1 MSFNSTLCDMTTRIR
16 NGQNARKLEILSL
29 KSQLCLNVLKVLE
42 KEGYIRG
49 YIEKEKSINILL
61 KYINDKPVITEIEAI
76 LPKSKDTYL
85 SLKTLRNSKKK
96 IKNNKGL
103 SLLILSTPKGVLTDY
118 QSILNN
124 TGGRL
129 LIKVF

>member
-1 MSFNSTLCDMTTRIR
+1 MITRIR

-61 KYINDKPVITEIEAI
+61 KYVNDKPVITEIEAI
-76 LPKSKDTYL
+76 LPKSKDSYI
-85 SLKTLRNSKKK
+85 SLKTLRNSKNK
-96 IKNNKGL
+96 I
-103 SLLILSTPKGVLTDY
+103 
-118 QSILNN
+118 NN
-124 TGGRL
+124 TH
-129 LIKVF
+129 F

>member
-1 MSFNSTLCDMTTRIR
+1 MITRIR

-29 KSQLCLNVLKVLE
+29 KSQLCLNILKVLE

-49 YIEKEKSINILL
+49 YIENEKSINILL
-61 KYINDKPVITEIEAI
+61 KYINDKPVITKIETI
-76 LPKSKDTYL
+76 LPKSKDNYM
-85 SLKTLRNSKKK
+85 SLKMLRNAKKVMN
-96 IKNNKGL
+96 NNKGL

>member
-1 MSFNSTLCDMTTRIR
+1 MSFNSTLCDMITRIR
-16 NGQNARKLEILSL
+16 NGQNARKLEILSV
-29 KSQLCLNVLKVLE
+29 KSQLCLNILKVLE

-49 YIEKEKSINILL
+49 YIENEKSINILL
-61 KYINDKPVITEIEAI
+61 KYINDKPVITKIEAI
-76 LPKSKDTYL
+76 LPQNKDSYM
-85 SLKTLRNSKKK
+85 SLKVLRNSKKK

-103 SLLILSTPKGVLTDY
+103 SLLILSTPNGVLTDY